1 MAVEQ
6 HDQVVVEQVRRFVD
20 VGSSYRLFDTD
31 GATIGRVERVGQS
44 ALDVLARLLSDL
56 DRHLP
61 VTLEVHGADGA
72 TELVVSKPW
81 FRRRVE
87 VARGDGTPVG
97 VIQKQLRVGKSRF
110 VLEGVDGAALG
121 EVHAEDWR
129 SRRFSVVDAGGTQ
142 VAAVSKQWR
151 GLVTEAFTDADTY
164 VVDLGGA
171 QGDLRTMALA
181 ASVAVDLVLREDG

>member
-1 MAVEQ
+1 MPVEQ
-6 HDQVVVEQVRRFVD
+6 HDQVVVEQVRRFID
-20 VGSSYRLFDTD
+20 TGSSYRLFDTD

-44 ALDVLARLLSDL
+44 GLDVAARLLSDL

-61 VTLEVHGADGA
+61 VTLEVHGADGT
-72 TELVVSKPW
+72 TELTISKPW

-87 VARGDGTPVG
+87 VARPDGTAVG
-97 VIQKQLRVGKSRF
+97 SIQKQLRVGRSRF
-110 VLEGVDGAALG
+110 VLEASDGSALG

-129 SRRFSVVDAGGTQ
+129 ARRFSVVDPDGTQ

-164 VVDLGGA
+164 VVDLAGA
-171 QGDLRTMALA
+171 NGDLRTMALA